1 MQGTPVRS
9 GTSSGFARWA
19 GLGLLVIVAAAC
31 GQKPA
36 PPRQPE
42 TRPVPRLLVFSPAP
56 PQRGAPAPAPAETP
70 AVPTAAYS
78 SLRSACD
85 AVHQLMAARLAV
97 PIARADSVTFENEFV
112 AARRTGC
119 ELKAAGTFDQARP
132 DSAGSHSSDG
142 DLTDALTAAGWAYVP
157 RYSADGPDGSISGV
171 RSRET
176 LCIFNWRW
184 DGGDDGD
191 STYVPSNEWEL
202 VTHCAVQEPGD
213 SV

>member
-9 GTSSGFARWA
+9 GTSSGFGRWA
-19 GLGLLVIVAAAC
+19 GLGLLVMVAAAC
-31 GQKPA
+31 GQKPV

-42 TRPVPRLLVFSPAP
+42 TRPVPRLLVFAPAP

-85 AVHQLMAARLAV
+85 GVHQLLAARLAV
-97 PIARADSVTFENEFV
+97 PIARADSVTFENEFIGV
-112 AARRTGC
+112 RRTGC
-119 ELKAAGTFDQARP
+119 ELKAVGAFARA
-132 DSAGSHSSDG
+132 DTAASGSSDG
-142 DLTDALTAAGWAYVP
+142 NVTDALTAAGWVYVP
-157 RYSADGPDGSISGV
+157 RYSADGPDGSISGM

-176 LCIFNWRW
+176 LCIFSWSW

-202 VTHCAVQEPGD
+202 VTHCAAHEPGD